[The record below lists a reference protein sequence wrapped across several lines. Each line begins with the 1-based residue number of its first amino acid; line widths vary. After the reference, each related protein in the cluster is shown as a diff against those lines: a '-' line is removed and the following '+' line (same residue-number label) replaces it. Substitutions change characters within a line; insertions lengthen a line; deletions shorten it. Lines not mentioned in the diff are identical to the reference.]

1 MKLKLVAFLIAVCLL
16 GLLNNCFVLAEE
28 ESVPLEGPK
37 ADNYSETKWRWGE
50 VVSTDIQNKTL
61 TIKYLDFETDQEKEL
76 LLAVD
81 ESTVYENVKSLEE
94 IQPKDILSVDFL
106 VSDSKNVAK
115 NISIEKPEGLSPVI
129 SPEVVKVVPSDVKS
143 EVLPVVNSEA
153 GKVISEDPQP
163 SVAAENV
170 AKTQALTVQP
180 EALPVVDQPK
190 EVITVSQEN

>member
-28 ESVPLEGPK
+28 ESVPFEGPK